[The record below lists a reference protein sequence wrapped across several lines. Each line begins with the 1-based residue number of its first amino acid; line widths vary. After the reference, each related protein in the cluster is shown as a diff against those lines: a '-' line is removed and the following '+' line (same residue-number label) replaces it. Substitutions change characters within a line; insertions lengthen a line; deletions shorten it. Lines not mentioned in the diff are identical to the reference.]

1 MLFSYA
7 LLLVGL
13 YANPIRVLNPSL
25 RALGSVEFWKSLLQ
39 WCAIKFLSEIL
50 LSDIFN
56 RLVPVP
62 NDVLHT
68 ADVNKVCFLRCY
80 FLSRNNYC
88 MQSAILCWKI
98 RPSVCPSVRHSL
110 VLYLNECT
118 YRQTLS
124 TVW

>member
-1 MLFSYA
+1 VLFSYA

-88 MQSAILCWKI
+88 MAERDIVGKSVLLSV
-98 RPSVCPSVRHSL
+98 RPSV
-110 VLYLNECT
+110 
-118 YRQTLS
+118 
-124 TVW
+124 TVWYCT